1 MMLPELKENKRSKAQ
16 VMADR
21 AAMAEFMRKKNAMAG
36 ARKADA
42 AELKNLKAKM
52 IKGQPHSLA
61 YMTEQEMEA
70 MNQLKSEPGLRGRFG
85 KKEVLKR
92 NLILWMVCL
101 LLRHLKN
108 ATTNERAEEK
118 ERERRSQRGI

>member
-1 MMLPELKENKRSKAQ
+1 MERLQFLKRYNINRQGPATGRDMMLPELQENRRSKAQ

-70 MNQLKSEPGLRGRFG
+70 MNQLKSEPGLRGRLARRVLG
-85 KKEVLKR
+85 KDKFCGRSPSVL
-92 NLILWMVCL
+92 
-101 LLRHLKN
+101 
-108 ATTNERAEEK
+108 
-118 ERERRSQRGI
+118 